1 MLKTIFSK
9 VMWVGRATVFTVGL
23 AVTLA
28 LMLGV
33 ATAALAAVPG
43 DPFKLGRSN
52 AINRLTA
59 LVGGVDSALLRVD
72 NNSASFPRRDAGP
85 AIERLPVQLLV
96 DGVHRLAAQGQVGGQ
111 LAANGGDELP
121 DLRHLGTGVRH
132 LAARGRFSPS
142 VVEDDVAAGNAV
154 GLTTE

>member
-72 NNSASFPRRDAGP
+72 NNSAGQNAG
-85 AIERLPVQLLV
+85 
-96 DGVHRLAAQGQVGGQ
+96 G
-111 LAANGGDELP
+111 
-121 DLRHLGTGVRH
+121 
-132 LAARGRFSPS
+132 
-142 VVEDDVAAGNAV
+142 
-154 GLTTE
+154 